1 MLKDI
6 AAESSCL
13 TYKIQVRANSVK
25 VFIIVIRNLLLT
37 TNIVRT

>member
-6 AAESSCL
+6 AAESSWL

-37 TNIVRT
+37 TDIVRT